1 VFIEWSEAFAVGIPK
16 VDAEHRHLVTIV
28 NAFHQVHGSGA
39 GRDKVF
45 PVLNLLVQY
54 VEVHFQSE
62 ESLMA
67 AGKYPDL
74 LKHRREHDKLTE
86 QIFEL
91 AERYEAGD
99 AEITYEVM
107 EFLKSWLLEHILQM
121 DKKLEPFFR
130 KAGVPQG
137 WERLEAPPPR
147 QAVAAAELE
156 ARTSSSE

>member
-1 VFIEWSEAFAVGIPK
+1 VFLQWSEAFEVSIPK
-16 VDAEHRHLVTIV
+16 VDAEHRHLVAIV
-28 NAFHQVHGSGA
+28 NSFHQVYRSGA
-39 GRDKVF
+39 ARERVF

-74 LKHRREHDKLTE
+74 LKHRREHDKLTD

-91 AERYEAGD
+91 AQKYEAGD

-107 EFLKSWLLEHILQM
+107 EFLKTWLLDHILQM
-121 DKKLEPFFR
+121 DKKLEPFFQE
-130 KAGVPQG
+130 AGVPAG
-137 WERLEAPPPR
+137 WGSPVAPPPK
-147 QAVAAAELE
+147 QAVAAAG
-156 ARTSSSE
+156 T